1 MGKIH
6 YKWPFS
12 IDYVSLPL
20 EYWYIRSSSGMECPM
35 VAPHGVAPPRHLGR
49 PIPDL
54 HRAAQPSPRRNTP
67 SVLGKGDGRRCWGH
81 LRHAE
86 PNGSEQGDV
95 YFRFVFLH
103 VKNPNMSKG
112 FSKLSKAEN
121 VPNVSKASLGSDG
134 CGRFFSISKY
144 TGHGGKMFF
153 EDLRVLFTDKAPFP
167 WSADKI
173 SSSKA
178 ISSASASA
186 GVPGLWLW

>member
-1 MGKIH
+1 MYGIYANIWGILMVNVTIYSSTMDPMGNIH
-6 YKWPFS
+6 KA
-12 IDYVSLPL
+12 SLDNVRHL
-20 EYWYIRSSSGMECPM
+20 EYWYIRSTSVVHGDII
-35 VAPHGVAPPRHLGR
+35 VAPRRLGR

-86 PNGSEQGDV
+86 PNGSEQGDF

-134 CGRFFSISKY
+134 YGRNEKKSKY

-153 EDLRVLFTDKAPFP
+153 EDLRVLLGG
-167 WSADKI
+167 
-173 SSSKA
+173 SSHLVSE
-178 ISSASASA
+178 I
-186 GVPGLWLW
+186 